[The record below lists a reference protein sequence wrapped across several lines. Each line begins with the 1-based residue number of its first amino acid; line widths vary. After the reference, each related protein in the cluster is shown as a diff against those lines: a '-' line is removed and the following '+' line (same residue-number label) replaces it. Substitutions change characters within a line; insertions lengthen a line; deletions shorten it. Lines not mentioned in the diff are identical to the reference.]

1 MDHNELREKV
11 NSVLNLRA
19 LSGLTDEQAARVKDI
34 AGLSSG
40 SMMLNIA
47 LSGNPFVGY
56 VWGRIAEIY
65 GPESGGKTTLALHA
79 VKEAQ
84 HIEDS
89 SGKFMPT
96 LFIDAEHS
104 LDVSYAEALGID
116 LSRVAIA
123 QPGYG
128 EEALNVAEKAIKEG
142 YRLVVVDSV
151 AALTPKAEVEGDM
164 GEAHVG
170 LHARLMSQACRKLG
184 PLVKQKG
191 ALLIFINQVR
201 MKVGVVFGNP
211 ETRPGGKA
219 LDYWAGY
226 LIEIR
231 APRSGKQTGKTLMGY
246 GEVEESVEL
255 ATKVAVSVRKNKV
268 FPPHRKA
275 EFVIEYGRG
284 INRAKDTIAFLEW
297 VGAFKSTAK
306 SKSDVLKIPSKSK
319 AYTPTGL
326 LKILDEPEVQA
337 DVVEIIR
344 NMEEHR
350 DTHS

>member
-1 MDHNELREKV
+1 
-11 NSVLNLRA
+11 
-19 LSGLTDEQAARVKDI
+19 
-34 AGLSSG
+34 
-40 SMMLNIA
+40 
-47 LSGNPFVGY
+47 
-56 VWGRIAEIY
+56 
-65 GPESGGKTTLALHA
+65 

-84 HIEDS
+84 HIEDDT
-89 SGKFMPT
+89 GEFMPS

-104 LDVSYAEALGID
+104 LDVDYAEALGID

-128 EEALNVAEKAIKEG
+128 EEALNAAETAIREG

-151 AALTPKAEVEGDM
+151 AALTPKAEVEGEM

-184 PLVKQKG
+184 PLVKKQG

-201 MKVGVVFGNP
+201 MKVGIVFGNS

-219 LDYWAGY
+219 LDYWASY

-275 EFVIEYGRG
+275 EFVIDYGRG
-284 INRAKDTIAFLEW
+284 INRAKDVVTFLEW
-297 VGAFKSTAK
+297 VGVFKGSAK
-306 SKSDVLKIPSKSK
+306 SKGDRLRIPSKAK
-319 AYTPTGL
+319 MYTPSGL
-326 LKILDEPEVQA
+326 LKIMDEPEVQS
-337 DVVEIIR
+337 DVIEIIK
-344 NMEEHR
+344 NLEERH